1 MVERSNK
8 PEKEYDALSA
18 YQLVSGA
25 MDGMPFEMDKAYADA
40 QTDSEDKQRTVT
52 ATRGRIED
60 VGSIG
65 SGSAPD
71 GESRIL
77 AMR

>member
-8 PEKEYDALSA
+8 LEKEYDAR
-18 YQLVSGA
+18 
-25 MDGMPFEMDKAYADA
+25 AYADA
-40 QTDSEDKQRTVT
+40 QTDSEDKQRAVT
-52 ATRGRIED
+52 ATRESIED